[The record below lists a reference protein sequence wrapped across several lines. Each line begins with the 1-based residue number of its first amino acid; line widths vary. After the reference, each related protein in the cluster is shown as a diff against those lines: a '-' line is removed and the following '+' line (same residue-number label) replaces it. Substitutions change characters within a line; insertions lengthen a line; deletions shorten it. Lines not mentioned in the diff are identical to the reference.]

1 MVFADAR
8 EDERLGPEQHIILGP
23 AWRLPSRRHRGAIL
37 PIEYH
42 DKSSKDGLSKI
53 VSPESDQ
60 FGHIE
65 ARGIDRIP
73 DLERHGGARE
83 LFLVWM
89 APNIIY
95 LDIILGGA
103 MIKLGLGIWPAIGV
117 IVVGNA
123 FWVLVGLVSV
133 SGSRSGTPGA
143 VVMRAMF
150 GVRANRVNV
159 AICVWGVMVAY
170 EAVNLSVGALAGFAL
185 IKTLGIS
192 PSAAWKLAMV
202 LAISVATLTISVYGH
217 ATIVR
222 LSGYF
227 TFGLTLCFGGLAWF
241 VLGHVNLHYSPPEAS
256 NSSIWAAATVG
267 LVIIASS
274 PLSWPTGADYTR
286 YLPAETPAE
295 GIVIWTTL
303 GAFVPGV
310 LLSVLGALAG
320 TAVDM
325 TDPQT
330 SFAAIL
336 PTWFYPVFL
345 LVIIVS
351 SITNNV
357 ITAYSSGLALQAVG
371 IKTRR
376 AVSVFIDGVVAVS
389 LTIYALFISNFFDTL
404 NNFLSL
410 SVAVLGPCIAI
421 YVTDSLLCRNQYDG
435 LQLSDESRQS
445 PFWYHR
451 GVCWSGVAAEGFGT
465 VAALLCIN
473 SPVLVGPVAHALKG
487 ADFSALT
494 GPLTAACVYLAMR
507 RSATQVDCSGPASAK
522 RELDRKRHQPSGPL
536 GAGDCAKTIRRG
548 ED

>member
-1 MVFADAR
+1 MTDSKTPVLS
-8 EDERLGPEQHIILGP
+8 ETV
-23 AWRLPSRRHRGAIL
+23 LPNG
-37 PIEYH
+37 
-42 DKSSKDGLSKI
+42 
-53 VSPESDQ
+53 DQ
-60 FGHIE
+60 FGHVE
-65 ARGIDRIP
+65 ARGIDHIP
-73 DLERHGGARE
+73 DAERHGRARE

-103 MIKLGLGIWPAIGV
+103 MIKLGLGIWPAIAV
-117 IVVGNA
+117 IVLGNA
-123 FWVLVGLVSV
+123 YWLLVGFVSV
-133 SGSRSGTPGA
+133 SGSRSGTAGA

-150 GVRANRVNV
+150 GVRANRVNLAV
-159 AICVWGVMVAY
+159 CVWGIMVAY
-170 EAVNLSVGALAGFAL
+170 EAVNLSVGGLAGFAL
-185 IKTLGIS
+185 LQTLGIT
-192 PSAAWKLAMV
+192 PTFAWKLAMV
-202 LAISVATLTISVYGH
+202 LAIGAATITISVYGH

-222 LSGYF
+222 LSVYF
-227 TFGLTLCFGGLAWF
+227 TLGLALCFAVLAWF
-241 VLGHVNLHYSPPEAS
+241 VLKHVNLHYSPPNAPAGAS
-256 NSSIWAAATVG
+256 TWATAMVG

-286 YLPAETPAE
+286 YLPVSTSAK
-295 GIVIWTTL
+295 GIVIWTAL
-303 GAFVPGV
+303 GAFVPAV
-310 LLSVLGALAG
+310 LISVLGALAG

-371 IKTRR
+371 IKARR
-376 AVSVFIDGVVAVS
+376 AVTVGIDGVVAVS

-421 YVTDSLLCRNQYDG
+421 YVTDSFLRRHQYDG
-435 LQLSDESRQS
+435 QQLSDESPQS
-445 PFWYHR
+445 PFWYDNGICWP
-451 GVCWSGVAAEGFGT
+451 GVVAEGLGT

-473 SPVLVGPVAHALKG
+473 SPVLIGPVARALKG
-487 ADFSALT
+487 ADLSAVI
-494 GPLTAACVYLAMR
+494 GPLIAAGVYLAMTR
-507 RSATQVDCSGPASAK
+507 AS
-522 RELDRKRHQPSGPL
+522 RKI
-536 GAGDCAKTIRRG
+536 K
-548 ED
+548 

>member
-1 MVFADAR
+1 MMPTKTQVR
-8 EDERLGPEQHIILGP
+8 SEPGSL
-23 AWRLPSRRHRGAIL
+23 
-37 PIEYH
+37 
-42 DKSSKDGLSKI
+42 DG
-53 VSPESDQ
+53 DQ

-65 ARGIDRIP
+65 ARGIDYIP
-73 DLERHGGARE
+73 QVERHGHARE

-103 MIKLGLGIWPAIGV
+103 MIKLGLNIWPAIGV
-117 IVVGNA
+117 IVAGNA
-123 FWVLVGLVSV
+123 FWLLVGLVSV

-150 GVRANRVNV
+150 GVRANRVNIAV
-159 AICVWGVMVAY
+159 CVWGIMVAY

-192 PSAAWKLAMV
+192 LSAGWKLAMV

-227 TFGLTLCFGGLAWF
+227 TLGLTLCFSMLAWF
-241 VLGHVNLHYSPPEAS
+241 VMGHVDLHYTPPHAS
-256 NSSIWAAATVG
+256 STASVWAAVTVG

-286 YLPAETPAE
+286 YLPADTSAK

-336 PTWFYPVFL
+336 PSWFYPVFL

-357 ITAYSSGLALQAVG
+357 LTAYSSGLALQAVG
-371 IKTRR
+371 FKARR
-376 AVSVFIDGVVAVS
+376 AVSVCIDGGVAVS

-421 YVTDSLLCRNQYDG
+421 YVTDSLLRRNEYDG

-445 PFWYHR
+445 PFWYHH
-451 GVCWSGVAAEGFGT
+451 GVRWQGVVAEGLGT

-473 SPVLVGPVAHALKG
+473 SPVLVGPVAHALNG
-487 ADFSALT
+487 ADLSAIA
-494 GPLTAACVYLAMR
+494 GPLIAACVYLALARGAR
-507 RSATQVDCSGPASAK
+507 RVDISGLVPV
-522 RELDRKRHQPSGPL
+522 RQELDRKHRPASSAL
-536 GAGDCAKTIRRG
+536 RAEDCAGIVRRA

>member
-1 MVFADAR
+1 MVSTVKSAADGT
-8 EDERLGPEQHIILGP
+8 LIGVLN
-23 AWRLPSRRHRGAIL
+23 
-37 PIEYH
+37 
-42 DKSSKDGLSKI
+42 KDALSKTA
-53 VSPESDQ
+53 SPDSDQ

-65 ARGIDRIP
+65 ARGIDHIP
-73 DLERHGGARE
+73 DDERHGTARE
-83 LFLVWM
+83 LFLVWA

-103 MIKLGLGIWPAIGV
+103 MIKLGLGIWQAIAV

-123 FWVLVGLVSV
+123 FWLLVGLVSV

-150 GVRANRVNV
+150 GVRANRINI
-159 AICVWGVMVAY
+159 AICVWGVLVAY

-192 PSAAWKLAMV
+192 LSASWKLAIV
-202 LAISVATLTISVYGH
+202 LAISVATITISVYGH

-227 TFGLTLCFGGLAWF
+227 TAGLTLCFGMLAWF
-241 VLGHVNLHYSPPEAS
+241 VLRHVNLHYSPPQAS
-256 NSSIWAAATVG
+256 NAASIWAAATVG

-274 PLSWPTGADYTR
+274 PLSWPTGADYAR
-286 YLPAETPAE
+286 YLPAGTPAT
-295 GIVIWTTL
+295 GIVMWTAV
-303 GAFVPGV
+303 GCFVPGV

-336 PTWFYPVFL
+336 PPWFYPVFL
-345 LVIIVS
+345 LVIVVS

-371 IKTRR
+371 IRARR
-376 AVSVFIDGVVAVS
+376 AVSVSIDGIVAVS
-389 LTIYALFISNFFDTL
+389 LTIYALFVSNFFDTL

-421 YVTDSLLCRNQYDG
+421 YVTDSVLRGNQYDG

-445 PFWYHR
+445 PFWYHHGIR
-451 GVCWSGVAAEGFGT
+451 WSGVVAEGLGT
-465 VAALLCIN
+465 AAALLCIN

-487 ADFSALT
+487 ADLSALT
-494 GPLTAACVYLAMR
+494 GPATAACVYLGMTRGAR
-507 RSATQVDCSGPASAK
+507 RARRRARSET
-522 RELDRKRHQPSGPL
+522 PSLYRVGS
-536 GAGDCAKTIRRG
+536 
-548 ED
+548 

>member
-1 MVFADAR
+1 MKPLNKHGVS
-8 EDERLGPEQHIILGP
+8 EPVRL
-23 AWRLPSRRHRGAIL
+23 
-37 PIEYH
+37 
-42 DKSSKDGLSKI
+42 DG
-53 VSPESDQ
+53 DQ
-60 FGHIE
+60 FGHVE
-65 ARGIDRIP
+65 ARGIDYIP
-73 DLERHGGARE
+73 DVERHGRARE

-103 MIKLGLGIWPAIGV
+103 MIKLGLGIWPAIAV

-123 FWVLVGLVSV
+123 YWLLVGLVSV
-133 SGSRSGTPGA
+133 SGARSGTAGA

-159 AICVWGVMVAY
+159 AVSVWGIMVAY
-170 EAVNLSVGALAGFAL
+170 EAVNLSVGGLAGFAL
-185 IKTLGIS
+185 IQALGIT
-192 PSAAWKLAMV
+192 PTFPWKLGMV
-202 LAISVATLTISVYGH
+202 LAISAATITISVYGH
-217 ATIVR
+217 ATIVK

-227 TFGLTLCFGGLAWF
+227 TLGLTLCFGVLAWF
-241 VLGHVNLHYSPPEAS
+241 VLKHVNLHYSPPGAS
-256 NSSIWAAATVG
+256 NPASAWATAMVG

-286 YLPAETPAE
+286 YLPAGTPAK
-295 GIVIWTTL
+295 GIVIWTAL
-303 GAFVPGV
+303 GAFVPAV

-336 PTWFYPVFL
+336 PVWFYPVFL

-371 IKTRR
+371 IKARR
-376 AVSVFIDGVVAVS
+376 AVTVGLDGVMAVS

-410 SVAVLGPCIAI
+410 SVAILGPCIAI
-421 YVTDSLLCRNQYDG
+421 YVTDSLLRRNQYDG
-435 LQLSDESRQS
+435 VQLNDESRQS
-445 PFWYHR
+445 PFWYNH
-451 GVCWSGVAAEGFGT
+451 GVRWSGVAAEGIGT
-465 VAALLCIN
+465 VVALLCIN
-473 SPVLVGPVAHALKG
+473 SPVLVGPFAHALKG
-487 ADFSALT
+487 ADLSAIA
-494 GPLTAACVYLAMR
+494 GPVTAACVYLAM
-507 RSATQVDCSGPASAK
+507 T
-522 RELDRKRHQPSGPL
+522 
-536 GAGDCAKTIRRG
+536 RG
-548 ED
+548 QRGMK